1 MTKTTAPSAV
11 SSESLAALSTF
22 SCRRMWEAAG
32 LRLVS
37 LEWPAVNAKGHETY
51 WTGFRAF
58 QQGEGGPVF
67 VVMREW
73 LYLSHSLWTFQETI
87 LPAQKNSD
95 FDDPEAYLYGY
106 RPGEYELDWDAISPE
121 MQGRIKAL
129 DKAIE
134 EALES
139 YAIRESE
146 MRYGA

>member
-1 MTKTTAPSAV
+1 MTSTAATAV
-11 SSESLAALSTF
+11 SSESLAALSVF
-22 SCRRMWEAAG
+22 SCKRAWENAG

-37 LEWPAVNAKGHETY
+37 LEWPSVNDKGHETY

-58 QQGEGGPVF
+58 QRGKDGPVF

-87 LPAQKNSD
+87 LPAEKNSD

-106 RPGEYELDWDAISPE
+106 EPGEYEINWDAISPE
-121 MQGRIKAL
+121 MQARIKAF
-129 DKAIE
+129 DKTVE
-134 EALES
+134 QALES
-139 YAIRESE
+139 YAVRESE